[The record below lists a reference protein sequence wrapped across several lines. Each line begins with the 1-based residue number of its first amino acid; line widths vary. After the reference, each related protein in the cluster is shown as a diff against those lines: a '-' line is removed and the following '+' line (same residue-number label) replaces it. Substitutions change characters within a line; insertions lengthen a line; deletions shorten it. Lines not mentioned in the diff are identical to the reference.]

1 MVPHVYFFLLSFT
14 YGSESGLAIV
24 IASSE
29 RQAFQCLK
37 SQGRYSS
44 APALYSLVRVENVGA
59 YYEGGAYGLMLESY
73 TNAMVAFDALCAVM
87 KDIVGPPGP
96 QGPEGPQG
104 PKGDKGDSVDAYT
117 RDQVDTMMA
126 AKQNLIADLAAI
138 RSGANAG
145 ATAVQPSELSVYAK
159 TADVASTYETKAAAA
174 LLEAELINSI
184 SRKQDTLVSGTN
196 IKTVNGESILGSGN
210 IVAGDPNAVKYTEQ
224 TLTDAQKTQARTNI
238 DAIGY
243 DVEGSGTPVELGLEK
258 VQNKVTSFSSGSTDV
273 QYPSAKA
280 VYNALA
286 TKQDT
291 LESGVNIKTINNQS
305 LLGSGNIDIQGGG
318 GETEVFWAEYGVT
331 TAAEIDAGL
340 ANGKMVL
347 LNGFNNNGRIYVCVG
362 KIVASSSCNFYVFVS
377 QYNDQ
382 TSFVRVRTDNN
393 VWASGTWIFEQLGN
407 KVSDIPANRTS
418 TSKYPNTKAVYDA
431 LGKYGIISQTQTWT
445 GSPSTGYTYTM
456 SNLVWGLIPQANIDL
471 YESAGAVFNETTG
484 YFELNGLTDISYEE
498 MRAIFERPLTNIYSI
513 SRYLSKHIRTN
524 ISVLGGASYANG
536 GASMQIGNIF
546 NSSTAEV
553 AVINENHS
561 TILGHGVLATSMGD
575 SFRSARYLRA
585 VLSPIR
591 VENGYVS
598 NDFKGCYSLET
609 IYIGLKGNKTFSF
622 EDSPNLSVAS
632 ILYML
637 NNEAV
642 TTPITITLHATA
654 YARAIADADVQ
665 AALAAHTNVSLASA

>member
-498 MRAIFERPLTNIYSI
+498 MQKIYSFTI
-513 SRYLSKHIRTN
+513 SLRGGRGR
-524 ISVLGGASYANG
+524 VLSYALSSLPVRTSLPIRRPNNV
-536 GASMQIGNIF
+536 IGVSFDGLLYPPAYPNAIESVGF
-546 NSSTAEV
+546 EQGDGDGINMGSTLKDA
-553 AVINENHS
+553 
-561 TILGHGVLATSMGD
+561 
-575 SFRSARYLRA
+575 FRSSYLKEISPALNVAAVTDFARAFADTCSL
-585 VLSPIR
+585 
-591 VENGYVS
+591 VS
-598 NDFKGCYSLET
+598 VFLK
-609 IYIGLKGNKTFSF
+609 GLKTSVSF
-622 EDSPNLSVAS
+622 ENSLNLSAASVA
-632 ILYML
+632 YMI
-637 NNEAV
+637 NNAG
-642 TTPITITLHATA
+642 TAAITITLHATA

-665 AALAAHTNVSLASA
+665 AALAAKTNVTLASA